1 MEEDFLPW
9 NHIGD
14 NILEHVITEKVK
26 DKFLDW
32 KVMVVQ
38 ERVTVDR

>member
-9 NHIGD
+9 NRIGD
-14 NILEHVITEKVK
+14 NILERVITDKVK
-26 DKFLDW
+26 NKFLDW

-38 ERVTVDR
+38 EGVTVDR